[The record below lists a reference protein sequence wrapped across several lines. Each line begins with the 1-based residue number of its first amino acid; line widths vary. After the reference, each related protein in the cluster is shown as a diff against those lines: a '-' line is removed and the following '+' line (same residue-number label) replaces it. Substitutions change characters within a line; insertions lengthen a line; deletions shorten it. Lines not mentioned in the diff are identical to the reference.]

1 MASPEKVSAA
11 ERLCSR
17 TQSLSATSRLLPFL
31 DSDFISPGC
40 VRFHP
45 QYSATTES
53 WVPHTFL
60 APPHCLRACLEIL
73 AGAALEKD
81 MATHSSVLGLP
92 WWLGRSRIHL
102 GSIPGL
108 GRSLKSRARLSDFAF
123 TFHFHA
129 LEKEMATHSSDFTWR
144 IPGTGEPGGLPST
157 GSHRARHDWSDLSA
171 AGAQPLIHPW
181 CWDWFFPLGAVL
193 LFDKHVA
200 PGGDTHVRGR
210 GDTGPAS
217 PISPCDQPW
226 WSMQECRD
234 RCHSQPP
241 TAVTSFPR
249 SPPPW
254 WDETPRLPPLHT
266 PEIFPAVWVWV
277 GGRV

>member
-102 GSIPGL
+102 GSMPGL

-144 IPGTGEPGGLPST
+144 IPGTGSLVGCRLRGRAEPDTTEATYQQQGRSHSYTLDAETGSSHWGRSSSSTSTWLPGGHT
-157 GSHRARHDWSDLSA
+157 RA
-171 AGAQPLIHPW
+171 
-181 CWDWFFPLGAVL
+181 
-193 LFDKHVA
+193 
-200 PGGDTHVRGR
+200 RGR
-210 GDTGPAS
+210 GHRPS
-217 PISPCDQPW
+217 KPDQPLR
-226 WSMQECRD
+226 SALVINAGMQGQMP
-234 RCHSQPP
+234 QP
-241 TAVTSFPR
+241 TLHRRYFFPQV
-249 SPPPW
+249 PPPW
-254 WDETPRLPPLHT
+254 WDETPRLPTLHT